1 MRPTKVAPQF
11 NSMVKGFLLGLI
23 LLLLVMIGLKF
34 WDFSDS
40 ESRKFE
46 EPIGMDDKISQNPK
60 PVMDKSMEA
69 KPRTELEPDYG
80 SLEEALELSML
91 SNSPI
96 LKDLTLGF
104 SSVQA
109 MRKFVNSAE
118 ANGIELIDQM
128 DALKTIRFKVS
139 NLARASRYFDQ
150 FEDEME
156 PQFNYRVRTPELP
169 RPEFLEGEK
178 SFGDKADEWIGT
190 PAEREDWGR
199 GVKVAILDSGIDR
212 THSNLD
218 GVSIEEIDL
227 LGSGSSSR
235 GHGTAIASIISGND
249 SGIMGIAP
257 SASLLSIRVLD
268 GEGEGDS
275 FTVAQ
280 GIVEAANRGAQVI
293 NLSLGGTGGST
304 VLKNAVEYARSK
316 GSLVV
321 AAVGNEGV
329 SGVSYPAKFD
339 NVIGVTSV
347 DANGRQ
353 SSFANYGEG
362 VDIAAPGVG
371 VFTAWEDEALV
382 AFSGTSS
389 ATAFVSG
396 ALASEIS
403 LNPNLSNDQVVELL
417 YKYSNESEKP
427 GFDEFTGNGILNVG
441 RIENRNVPNLH
452 DGAIVGYYFDPEE
465 MKGGTTPFL
474 VSVQNQGTAWL
485 NNMSLEVEYRG
496 VVKNYIFNNLNPG
509 ETRSE
514 KLFLDG
520 SGESGKGVRIS
531 SRLRLGG
538 KKDINPENNTRVS
551 TISLPD

>member
-1 MRPTKVAPQF
+1 
-11 NSMVKGFLLGLI
+11 MVRAVLIGLI
-23 LLLLVMIGLKF
+23 LLLLFMIGLKF
-34 WDFSDS
+34 WDFSDA
-40 ESRKFE
+40 ESRKFVGLAE
-46 EPIGMDDKISQNPK
+46 QKEKISQISQ
-60 PVMDKSMEA
+60 PVHSTA
-69 KPRTELEPDYG
+69 KNSESKTEIILRDDY
-80 SLEEALELSML
+80 LEEALELSML
-91 SNSPI
+91 SHSPI

-104 SSVQA
+104 GTQQE
-109 MRKFVNSAE
+109 MNDFINSAR
-118 ANGIELIDQM
+118 ANGIKIIDQM
-128 DALKTIRFKVS
+128 DSLKTVRFSVS
-139 NLARASRYFDQ
+139 DLGKASGFLDSFDH
-150 FEDEME
+150 EINPE
-156 PQFNYRVRTPELP
+156 FNYRVRTPVLP
-169 RPEFLEGEK
+169 RAEFLDGEK

-190 PAEREDWGR
+190 PEERKDWGQ

-212 THSNLD
+212 SHSNLD

-227 LGSGSSSR
+227 LGTGSFSR

-249 SGIMGIAP
+249 FGIMGIAP

-329 SGVSYPAKFD
+329 GGVSYPAKFD

-371 VFTAWEDEALV
+371 VYTAWEDEALV

-403 LNPNLSNDQVVELL
+403 RNPNLSNDQVVDLI

-427 GFDEFTGNGILNVG
+427 GFDEFTGNGILNIG

-485 NNMSLEVEYRG
+485 NNVSLEVEYRG

-531 SRLRLGG
+531 SRLRIGG
-538 KKDINPENNTRVS
+538 HKDINPENNSRVS
-551 TISLPD
+551 TISLPN

>member
-1 MRPTKVAPQF
+1 MFNRLLIGFGLLFFIFLVFKLNKSLTKDSSEFVQTLNPQESAAPP
-11 NSMVKGFLLGLI
+11 
-23 LLLLVMIGLKF
+23 
-34 WDFSDS
+34 
-40 ESRKFE
+40 E
-46 EPIGMDDKISQNPK
+46 EVVP
-60 PVMDKSMEA
+60 
-69 KPRTELEPDYG
+69 
-80 SLEEALELSML
+80 L
-91 SNSPI
+91 SNSITELNVEISLPTHIERKLDLSTLVDSPI
-96 LKDLTLGF
+96 LEDLTLGF
-104 SSVQA
+104 ATTQSMQTFLA
-109 MRKFVNSAE
+109 QAE
-118 ANGIELIDQM
+118 ANGFRVRDRSAE
-128 DALKTIRFKVS
+128 LKTVRLRV
-139 NLARASRYFDQ
+139 LDLDQASRYFDK
-150 FEDEME
+150 ME
-156 PQFNYRVRTPELP
+156 NEEEPHYNYRVRSPELP
-169 RPEFLEGEK
+169 RAEFLEGEK
-178 SFGDKADEWIGT
+178 SFGANADQWIGV
-190 PAEREDWGR
+190 PEERNDWGR
-199 GVKVAILDSGIDR
+199 GVKVAILDSGIDLS
-212 THSNLD
+212 HSNLD

-227 LGSGSSSR
+227 LGDGASSR

-268 GEGEGDS
+268 GEGQGDS
-275 FTVAQ
+275 FTVAK

-293 NLSLGGTGGST
+293 NLSLGGTGESI
-304 VLKNAVEYARSK
+304 VLKNAVDYARAQ

-339 NVIGVTSV
+339 HVIGVTSV

-382 AFSGTSS
+382 SFSGTSS
-389 ATAFVSG
+389 ATAFISG

-403 LNPNLSNDQVVELL
+403 RNPNLSSDQVVDLL

-427 GFDEFTGNGILNVG
+427 GFDQFTGNGILNVG
-441 RIENRNVPNLH
+441 RIENRNVSNLH

-485 NNMSLEVEYRG
+485 NNVSLEVEYRG

-520 SGESGKGVRIS
+520 SGELGKGVRICS
-531 SRLRLGG
+531 KLRLGG
-538 KKDINPENNTRVS
+538 KTDINPGNNTRVS
-551 TISLPD
+551 TISLP

>member
-1 MRPTKVAPQF
+1 MFNRLLIGFGLLFFIFLVFKLDKFINKDTSEFVQTLNPQE
-11 NSMVKGFLLGLI
+11 SAEPPEEMV
-23 LLLLVMIGLKF
+23 
-34 WDFSDS
+34 
-40 ESRKFE
+40 
-46 EPIGMDDKISQNPK
+46 P
-60 PVMDKSMEA
+60 
-69 KPRTELEPDYG
+69 
-80 SLEEALELSML
+80 L
-91 SNSPI
+91 SNSITDLNVEISLPTQIERELDLSTLVDSPI

-104 SSVQA
+104 ATTLSMQTFLA
-109 MRKFVNSAE
+109 QAE
-118 ANGIELIDQM
+118 ANGFRVRDRSAE
-128 DALKTIRFKVS
+128 LKTIRLRVTDLDK
-139 NLARASRYFDQ
+139 ASRYLDK
-150 FEDEME
+150 ME
-156 PQFNYRVRTPELP
+156 NEEEPHYNYRVRSPELP
-169 RPEFLEGEK
+169 RAEFLEGEK
-178 SFGDKADEWIGT
+178 SFGANADQWIGI
-190 PAEREDWGR
+190 PEERNDWGR
-199 GVKVAILDSGIDR
+199 GVKVAILDSGIDLS
-212 THSNLD
+212 HSNLD

-227 LGSGSSSR
+227 LGDGASSR

-268 GEGEGDS
+268 GEGQGDS
-275 FTVAQ
+275 FTVAK

-293 NLSLGGTGGST
+293 NLSLGGTGESI
-304 VLKNAVEYARSK
+304 VLKNAVDYARAQ

-339 NVIGVTSV
+339 HVIGVTSV
-347 DANGRQ
+347 DANGRP

-382 AFSGTSS
+382 SFSGTSS
-389 ATAFVSG
+389 ATAFISG

-403 LNPNLSNDQVVELL
+403 RNPNLSSEQVVDLL

-441 RIENRNVPNLH
+441 RIENRNVPDLH

-485 NNMSLEVEYRG
+485 NNVSLEVEYRG

-520 SGESGKGVRIS
+520 SGELGKGVRIS
-531 SRLRLGG
+531 SKLRLGG
-538 KKDINPENNTRVS
+538 KTDINPGNNTRVS
-551 TISLPD
+551 TISLP

>member
-1 MRPTKVAPQF
+1 MTKLKIMF
-11 NSMVKGFLLGLI
+11 NRLLIGFG
-23 LLLLVMIGLKF
+23 LLLFIFLVFKLGKSF
-34 WDFSDS
+34 TKDS
-40 ESRKFE
+40 SEFVQTLNPQESAELPE
-46 EPIGMDDKISQNPK
+46 EMVPLSNPIKDLNVEISLPSQI
-60 PVMDKSMEA
+60 E
-69 KPRTELEPDYG
+69 RELD
-80 SLEEALELSML
+80 LSML
-91 SNSPI
+91 VDSPI
-96 LKDLTLGF
+96 LEDLTLGF
-104 SSVQA
+104 ATTQSMQTFLA
-109 MRKFVNSAE
+109 QAE
-118 ANGIELIDQM
+118 ANGFRVRDRSAE
-128 DALKTIRFKVS
+128 LKTIRLRVTD
-139 NLARASRYFDQ
+139 LDQASRYLDK
-150 FEDEME
+150 ME
-156 PQFNYRVRTPELP
+156 NEEEPHYNYRVRSPELP
-169 RPEFLEGEK
+169 RAEFLEGEK
-178 SFGDKADEWIGT
+178 SFGANADEWIGV
-190 PAEREDWGR
+190 PEERNDWGR
-199 GVKVAILDSGIDR
+199 GVKVAILDSGIDLS
-212 THSNLD
+212 HSNLD
-218 GVSIEEIDL
+218 GVSIEEIDM
-227 LGSGSSSR
+227 LGGGSSSR

-268 GEGEGDS
+268 GKGQGDS
-275 FTVAQ
+275 FTVAK

-293 NLSLGGTGGST
+293 NLSLGGTGESI
-304 VLKNAVEYARSK
+304 VLKNAVDYARAQ

-329 SGVSYPAKFD
+329 SGISYPAKFD
-339 NVIGVTSV
+339 HVIGVTSV

-382 AFSGTSS
+382 SFSGTSS
-389 ATAFVSG
+389 ATAFISG

-403 LNPNLSNDQVVELL
+403 RNPNLSSDQVVDLL

-441 RIENRNVPNLH
+441 RIENRNVPNLY

-485 NNMSLEVEYRG
+485 NNVSLEVEYRG
-496 VVKNYIFNNLNPG
+496 VVKNYIFNNLDPG

-531 SRLRLGG
+531 SQLRLSGQT
-538 KKDINPENNTRVS
+538 DIYPENNSRVS

>member
-1 MRPTKVAPQF
+1 MTKLKIMF
-11 NSMVKGFLLGLI
+11 NRLLIGFG
-23 LLLLVMIGLKF
+23 LLLFIFLVFKLGKSF
-34 WDFSDS
+34 TKDS
-40 ESRKFE
+40 SEFVQTLNPQESAELPE
-46 EPIGMDDKISQNPK
+46 EMVPLSNPIKDLNVEISLPTQI
-60 PVMDKSMEA
+60 E
-69 KPRTELEPDYG
+69 RELD
-80 SLEEALELSML
+80 LSML
-91 SNSPI
+91 VDSPI
-96 LKDLTLGF
+96 LEDLTLGF
-104 SSVQA
+104 ATTQSMQTFLA
-109 MRKFVNSAE
+109 QAE
-118 ANGIELIDQM
+118 ANGFRVRDRSAE
-128 DALKTIRFKVS
+128 LKTIRLRVTD
-139 NLARASRYFDQ
+139 LDQASRYLDK
-150 FEDEME
+150 ME
-156 PQFNYRVRTPELP
+156 NEEEPHYNYRVRSPELP
-169 RPEFLEGEK
+169 RAEFLEGEK
-178 SFGDKADEWIGT
+178 SFGANADEWIGV
-190 PAEREDWGR
+190 PEERNDWGR
-199 GVKVAILDSGIDR
+199 GVKVAILDSGIDLS
-212 THSNLD
+212 HSNLD
-218 GVSIEEIDL
+218 GVSIEEIDM
-227 LGSGSSSR
+227 LGGGSSSR

-268 GEGEGDS
+268 GKGQGDS
-275 FTVAQ
+275 FTVAK

-293 NLSLGGTGGST
+293 NLSLGGTGESI
-304 VLKNAVEYARSK
+304 VLKNAVDYARAQ

-329 SGVSYPAKFD
+329 SGISYPAKFD
-339 NVIGVTSV
+339 HVIGVTSV

-382 AFSGTSS
+382 SFSGTSS
-389 ATAFVSG
+389 ATAFISG

-403 LNPNLSNDQVVELL
+403 RNPNLSSDQVVDLL

-441 RIENRNVPNLH
+441 RIENRNVPNLY

-485 NNMSLEVEYRG
+485 NNVSLEVEYRG
-496 VVKNYIFNNLNPG
+496 VVRNYIFNNLDPG

-531 SRLRLGG
+531 SQLRLSGQT
-538 KKDINPENNTRVS
+538 DIYPENNSRVS

>member
-1 MRPTKVAPQF
+1 MTKLIIMFNRLLIGFGLLFFIFLVFKLDKFINKDTSEFVQTLNPQE
-11 NSMVKGFLLGLI
+11 SAEPPEEMV
-23 LLLLVMIGLKF
+23 
-34 WDFSDS
+34 
-40 ESRKFE
+40 
-46 EPIGMDDKISQNPK
+46 P
-60 PVMDKSMEA
+60 
-69 KPRTELEPDYG
+69 
-80 SLEEALELSML
+80 L
-91 SNSPI
+91 SNSITDLNVEISLPTQIERELDLSTLVDSPI

-104 SSVQA
+104 ATTLSMQTFLA
-109 MRKFVNSAE
+109 QAE
-118 ANGIELIDQM
+118 ANGFRVRDRSAE
-128 DALKTIRFKVS
+128 LKTIRLRVTDLDK
-139 NLARASRYFDQ
+139 ASRYLDK
-150 FEDEME
+150 ME
-156 PQFNYRVRTPELP
+156 NEEEPHYNYRVRSPELP
-169 RPEFLEGEK
+169 RAEFLEGEK
-178 SFGDKADEWIGT
+178 SFGANADQWIGI
-190 PAEREDWGR
+190 PEERNDWGR
-199 GVKVAILDSGIDR
+199 GVKVAILDSGIDLS
-212 THSNLD
+212 HSNLD

-227 LGSGSSSR
+227 LGDGASSR

-268 GEGEGDS
+268 GEGQGDS
-275 FTVAQ
+275 FTVAK

-293 NLSLGGTGGST
+293 NLSLGGTGESI
-304 VLKNAVEYARSK
+304 VLKNAVDYARAQ

-339 NVIGVTSV
+339 HVIGVTSV
-347 DANGRQ
+347 DANGRP

-382 AFSGTSS
+382 SFSGTSS
-389 ATAFVSG
+389 ATAFISG

-403 LNPNLSNDQVVELL
+403 RNPNLSSEQVVDLL

-441 RIENRNVPNLH
+441 RIENRNVPDLH

-485 NNMSLEVEYRG
+485 NNVSLEVEYRG

-520 SGESGKGVRIS
+520 SGELGKGVRIS
-531 SRLRLGG
+531 SKLRLGG
-538 KKDINPENNTRVS
+538 KTDINPGNNTRVS
-551 TISLPD
+551 TISLP

>member
-1 MRPTKVAPQF
+1 MTKLRIMF
-11 NSMVKGFLLGLI
+11 NRLLIGFGLLLFVLLGFTLWESFNKDSSEFVQT
-23 LLLLVMIGLKF
+23 LNSQEGTDKTEEMVPLSKSQKNLK
-34 WDFSDS
+34 
-40 ESRKFE
+40 E
-46 EPIGMDDKISQNPK
+46 EPFF
-60 PVMDKSMEA
+60 
-69 KPRTELEPDYG
+69 PRQSEPELD
-80 SLEEALELSML
+80 LSML
-91 SNSPI
+91 MDSPV
-96 LKDLTLGF
+96 LEDLTLGF
-104 SSVQA
+104 ATTQDMQA
-109 MRKFVNSAE
+109 FLKEAKANGFIVRDRSAE
-118 ANGIELIDQM
+118 
-128 DALKTIRFKVS
+128 LKTVRLRVS
-139 NLARASRYFDQ
+139 NLGKASRYFDKTDNG
-150 FEDEME
+150 EE
-156 PQFNYRVRTPELP
+156 PNYNYRVRAPELP
-169 RPEFLEGEK
+169 RAEFLEGEK
-178 SFGDKADEWIGT
+178 GFGSSADDWMGT
-190 PAEREDWGR
+190 PKDRQDWGR
-199 GVKVAILDSGIDR
+199 GVKVAILDSGIDQ

-227 LGSGSSSR
+227 IGGGGSSK
-235 GHGTAIASIISGND
+235 GHGTAIASIIAGND
-249 SGIMGIAP
+249 LGKWGVSP

-268 GEGEGDS
+268 VEGEGDS
-275 FTVAQ
+275 FTVAK

-293 NLSLGGTGGST
+293 NLSLGGAGGST
-304 VLKNAVEYARSK
+304 VLKNAVDYARER
-316 GSLVV
+316 GAIVV

-329 SGVSYPAKFD
+329 KVVYYPAKFE
-339 NVIGVTSV
+339 NVVGVTSV

-353 SSFANYGEG
+353 STFANYGDG

-371 VFTAWEDEALV
+371 VFTAWEDEGFV
-382 AFSGTSS
+382 SFSGTST

-396 ALASEIS
+396 ALAAEIS
-403 LNPNLSNDQVVELL
+403 KNPNLLPEQTIDLL

-441 RIENRNVPNLH
+441 RIENRNVPDLH

-485 NNMSLEVEYRG
+485 NNVSLEVEYRG

-531 SRLRLGG
+531 SQLRLGG
-538 KKDINPENNTRVS
+538 QKDINPENNTRVS